1 MAAPSDSGALS
12 VVMASD
18 GESVGSILGVATS
31 RSNGSVVSMVVGSS
45 ESIVTDMAVDSS
57 RASDICLDLEAS
69 DSESAVG
76 ESASG
81 GLPRPGQVLV
91 SRGPPRKSQVL
102 GGASGGFPRR
112 AEGRPTSSLSG
123 AFGWPALALF
133 ALRGLLGDHIK
144 FSMLACSMQISSHF
158 SGVGSAAV
166 AALLLHA
173 GLWTLGLP
181 STSWQFSESCEKSD
195 MP

>member
-1 MAAPSDSGALS
+1 MWPP
-12 VVMASD
+12 
-18 GESVGSILGVATS
+18 
-31 RSNGSVVSMVVGSS
+31 
-45 ESIVTDMAVDSS
+45 
-57 RASDICLDLEAS
+57 SDICLDLEAS
-69 DSESAVG
+69 DSDRAVG

-81 GLPRPGQVLV
+81 GLPRPGHVLEV
-91 SRGPPRKSQVL
+91 VPRGPPRKSQVL

-133 ALRGLLGDHIK
+133 ALQDLLGDHIK

-166 AALLLHA
+166 AVLLLHA

-181 STSWQFSESCEKSD
+181 SNSWHFSQSCDKIVHAIRFC
-195 MP
+195 